1 MSYRNRMG
9 TDVMRVLAE
18 QTSDINQPHIFDFY
32 FYFKDEITARSA
44 ADQLRDAGFKTV
56 VRPGADNLNWLCL
69 STKGIIPS
77 EQGLNSLGNDLEDLA
92 LKYQGEFDGWECAT
106 AKHS

>member
-18 QTSDINQPHIFDFY
+18 QKSDINQPHTFDFY
-32 FYFKDEITARSA
+32 FYFKDEITARNA
-44 ADQLRDAGFKTV
+44 ADKLRDTGFETV
-56 VRPGADNLNWLCL
+56 VCLGADNLNWLCL
-69 STKGIIPS
+69 STKDIIPS
-77 EQGLNSLGNDLEDLA
+77 EQALNSLGEDLEDLA

-106 AKHS
+106 AKDS